1 MSTQNKPDL
10 SVMVRAVIHNSPI
23 QSTRDIGSAC
33 HKLPFCYTALDGSRW
48 NGMKVRTLGVIPA
61 RYGAQRFPGKP
72 LAMIAGKSLVERVY
86 EQAAKAER
94 LDKVIV
100 ATEDTRILEA
110 VEAFGGD
117 AMLTSPECATGTD
130 RVAEV
135 ARAYDCDLVLNIQG
149 DEPLMRPEMI
159 DQLVTGMQ
167 SDPKCVMG
175 TLARKLESAA
185 NLDNPNVVKVAIAQ
199 NGNALYFSRSRIP
212 FVRDAQTGDPQ
223 EWLKLAKFY
232 KHLGIYAF
240 RREFLLK
247 FVQLPQ
253 SELEKTEKLEQLR
266 ALENGFSI
274 KVWITPHDSIGVDR
288 PEDVVL
294 VEQILKSQA

>member
-1 MSTQNKPDL
+1 MKCNADRGP
-10 SVMVRAVIHNSPI
+10 
-23 QSTRDIGSAC
+23 C
-33 HKLPFCYTALDGSRW
+33 HAPGLCYTAIP
-48 NGMKVRTLGVIPA
+48 MKIRSLGVVPA
-61 RYGAQRFPGKP
+61 RYGAHRFPGKP
-72 LAMIAGKSLVERVY
+72 LAMIAGKTLVQRVY
-86 EQAAKAER
+86 EQAAKAKR

-117 AMLTSPECATGTD
+117 AMLTSPDCATGTD

-135 ARAYDCDLVLNIQG
+135 ARAYECDLVLNIQG

-159 DQLVTGMQ
+159 DQLVEAMQ

-185 NLDNPNVVKVAIAQ
+185 NLDNPNVVKVALAQ
-199 NGNALYFSRSRIP
+199 NGNALYFSRSRVP
-212 FVRDAQTGDPQ
+212 FVRDARSGDSP

-240 RREFLLK
+240 RRDFLLK

-274 KVWITPHDSIGVDR
+274 KVLITPHDSIGVDR
-288 PEDVVL
+288 PEDVEL
-294 VEQILKSQA
+294 VEEILRAQA

>member
-1 MSTQNKPDL
+1 
-10 SVMVRAVIHNSPI
+10 
-23 QSTRDIGSAC
+23 
-33 HKLPFCYTALDGSRW
+33 
-48 NGMKVRTLGVIPA
+48 MKIRTLGVIPA
-61 RYGAQRFPGKP
+61 RYGAHRFPGKP
-72 LAMIAGKSLVERVY
+72 LAPIAGKTLVQRVY
-86 EQAAKAER
+86 EQATKAVR

-117 AMLTSPECATGTD
+117 ALLTSPECATGTD

-135 ARAYDCDLVLNIQG
+135 ARTYDCELVLNIQG

-159 DQLVTGMQ
+159 DQLIAGMQ

-185 NLDNPNVVKVAIAQ
+185 NLDNPNVVKVALGR
-199 NGNALYFSRSRIP
+199 NDNALYFSRSRIP
-212 FVRDAQTGDPQ
+212 CVRDARTGDAL

-240 RREFLLK
+240 RREFLLT
-247 FVQLPQ
+247 FVQLPHG
-253 SELEKTEKLEQLR
+253 ELETTEKLEQLR

-274 KVWITPHDSIGVDR
+274 KVLITPHDSIGVDR
-288 PEDVVL
+288 PEDIEL
-294 VEQILKSQA
+294 VEQILRAQP

>member
-1 MSTQNKPDL
+1 
-10 SVMVRAVIHNSPI
+10 
-23 QSTRDIGSAC
+23 
-33 HKLPFCYTALDGSRW
+33 
-48 NGMKVRTLGVIPA
+48 
-61 RYGAQRFPGKP
+61 
-72 LAMIAGKSLVERVY
+72 MIAGKSLVQRVY
-86 EQAAKAER
+86 EQAAKAKR

-117 AMLTSPECATGTD
+117 AMLTSPDCATGTD

-135 ARAYDCDLVLNIQG
+135 ARAYDCELVLNIQG

-159 DQLVTGMQ
+159 DQLVEGIQ
-167 SDPKCVMG
+167 SDSKCVMG

-185 NLDNPNVVKVAIAQ
+185 NLDNPNVVKVALAQ
-199 NGNALYFSRSRIP
+199 NGNALYFSRSRVP
-212 FVRDAQTGDPQ
+212 FVRDARSGDSP

-240 RREFLLK
+240 RRDFLLR

-274 KVWITPHDSIGVDR
+274 KVLVTPHDSIGVDR
-288 PEDVVL
+288 PEDIAL
-294 VEQILKSQA
+294 VEEILRAQP

>member
-1 MSTQNKPDL
+1 
-10 SVMVRAVIHNSPI
+10 
-23 QSTRDIGSAC
+23 
-33 HKLPFCYTALDGSRW
+33 
-48 NGMKVRTLGVIPA
+48 MKVRTLGVVPA

-72 LAMIAGKSLVERVY
+72 LALIAGKSLVQRVY

-94 LDKVIV
+94 LDKVVV

-135 ARAYDCDLVLNIQG
+135 ARAYDCELVLNIQG

-159 DQLVTGMQ
+159 DQLVSGMQ
-167 SDPKCVMG
+167 ADPKCVMG

-185 NLDNPNVVKVAIAQ
+185 NLDNPNVVKVALAQ
-199 NGNALYFSRSRIP
+199 NGAALYFTRSRVP
-212 FVRDAQTGDPQ
+212 FVRDAKTSDAP
-223 EWLKLAKFY
+223 EWLKLANFY

-240 RREFLLK
+240 QREFLLK
-247 FVQLPQ
+247 FVALPQ
-253 SELEKTEKLEQLR
+253 SDLEKTEKLEQLR
-266 ALENGFSI
+266 ALENGFAI

-288 PEDVVL
+288 PEDVEL
-294 VEQILKSQA
+294 VEEILKSQA

>member
-1 MSTQNKPDL
+1 
-10 SVMVRAVIHNSPI
+10 
-23 QSTRDIGSAC
+23 
-33 HKLPFCYTALDGSRW
+33 
-48 NGMKVRTLGVIPA
+48 MKIRTLGVIPA

-72 LAMIAGKSLVERVY
+72 LAPIAGKTLVQRVY
-86 EQAAKAER
+86 EQTAKAQR

-135 ARAYDCDLVLNIQG
+135 ARTYDCDLVLNIQG
-149 DEPLMRPEMI
+149 DEPLIRPEMI
-159 DQLVTGMQ
+159 DQLVEGMQ

-175 TLARKLESAA
+175 TLARQLEPATTPSGSAA
-185 NLDNPNVVKVAIAQ
+185 QLLDNPNVVKVALGQ

-212 FVRDAQTGDPQ
+212 YARDAKTGDPL

-240 RREFLLK
+240 RHEFLLT

-253 SELEKTEKLEQLR
+253 GELEKTEKLEQLR
-266 ALENGFSI
+266 ALENGFPI
-274 KVWITPHDSIGVDR
+274 KVVITPHDSIGVDR
-288 PEDVVL
+288 PEDIEL
-294 VEQILKSQA
+294 VEEILKTQP

>member
-1 MSTQNKPDL
+1 
-10 SVMVRAVIHNSPI
+10 
-23 QSTRDIGSAC
+23 
-33 HKLPFCYTALDGSRW
+33 
-48 NGMKVRTLGVIPA
+48 MKIRSLGVIPA

-72 LAMIAGKSLVERVY
+72 LAIISGKTLVQRVY
-86 EQAAKAER
+86 EQAAKAKL

-117 AMLTSPECATGTD
+117 AMLTSPDCATGTD

-135 ARAYDCDLVLNIQG
+135 ARTYDCELVLNIQG

-159 DQLVTGMQ
+159 DQLVGGMQ
-167 SDPKCVMG
+167 SDAKCVMG
-175 TLARKLESAA
+175 TLARKLESSA
-185 NLDNPNVVKVAIAQ
+185 NLDNPNVVKVALAQ
-199 NGNALYFSRSRIP
+199 NGNALYFSRSRVP
-212 FVRDAQTGDPQ
+212 FVRDARTGDAL

-240 RREFLLK
+240 RREFLFK

-253 SELEKTEKLEQLR
+253 SELEMTEKLEQLR
-266 ALENGFSI
+266 ALENGYAI
-274 KVWITPHDSIGVDR
+274 KVLITPHDSIGVDR
-288 PEDVVL
+288 AEDIEL
-294 VEQILKSQA
+294 VEEILRAQA

>member
-1 MSTQNKPDL
+1 
-10 SVMVRAVIHNSPI
+10 
-23 QSTRDIGSAC
+23 
-33 HKLPFCYTALDGSRW
+33 
-48 NGMKVRTLGVIPA
+48 MKIRSLGVVPA

-72 LAMIAGKSLVERVY
+72 LAMIAGKSLVQRVY
-86 EQAAKAER
+86 EQAAKAKQ

-117 AMLTSPECATGTD
+117 AMLTSPDCATGTD

-135 ARAYDCDLVLNIQG
+135 ARAYDCELVLNIQG

-159 DQLVTGMQ
+159 DQLVEGIQ
-167 SDPKCVMG
+167 SDSKCVMG

-185 NLDNPNVVKVAIAQ
+185 NLDNPNVVKVALAQ
-199 NGNALYFSRSRIP
+199 NGNALYFSRSRVP
-212 FVRDAQTGDPQ
+212 FVRDARSGDSP

-240 RREFLLK
+240 RRDFLLR

-274 KVWITPHDSIGVDR
+274 KVLVTPHDSIGVDR
-288 PEDVVL
+288 PEDIAL
-294 VEQILKSQA
+294 VEEILRAQP

>member
-1 MSTQNKPDL
+1 M
-10 SVMVRAVIHNSPI
+10 RI
-23 QSTRDIGSAC
+23 
-33 HKLPFCYTALDGSRW
+33 
-48 NGMKVRTLGVIPA
+48 RTLGVIPA
-61 RYGAQRFPGKP
+61 RFGAQRFPGKP
-72 LAMIAGKSLVERVY
+72 LALIAGKTLVQRVF
-86 EQAAKAER
+86 EQAAKARR

-100 ATEDTRILEA
+100 ATETTRILEA

-159 DQLVTGMQ
+159 DQLVEGMQ

-175 TLARKLESAA
+175 TLARKLESAVS
-185 NLDNPNVVKVAIAQ
+185 LDNPNVVKVALAQ
-199 NGNALYFSRSRIP
+199 DGNALYFSRSRVP
-212 FVRDAQTGDPQ
+212 FVRDARSGDSQ
-223 EWLKLAKFY
+223 EWLTLARFY

-247 FVQLPQ
+247 FVELPQ

-266 ALENGFSI
+266 ALENGFAI
-274 KVWITPHDSIGVDR
+274 KVLITPHDSIGVDR
-288 PEDVVL
+288 PEDVEL
-294 VEQILKSQA
+294 VEQILRTQA